1 MGLMDSIRGI
11 FSGSKNNQ
19 SVQTNG
25 NDEYKKSMLADRIV
39 DLVDK
44 IKRINSFD
52 SSIWNLSNVS
62 SYDLRRKSLEELQML
77 NSSLE
82 NRLSVLDKQSQRVN
96 TNNEELE
103 ASKWTG
109 QKPQHLNENDFDRFQ
124 RSDDGRY

>member
-1 MGLMDSIRGI
+1 MGLMDSIRGL

-52 SSIWNLSNVS
+52 NSIWNLSNVS